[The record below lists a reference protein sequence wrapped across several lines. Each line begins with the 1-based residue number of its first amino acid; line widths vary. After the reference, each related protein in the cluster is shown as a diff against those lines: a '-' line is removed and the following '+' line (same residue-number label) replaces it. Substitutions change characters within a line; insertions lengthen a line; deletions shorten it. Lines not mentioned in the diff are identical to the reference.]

1 MSILIFLAV
10 LVVLILV
17 HELGHFAVAKWFG
30 IRVDE
35 FGIGFPPKVWGKKF
49 GETEYT
55 LNALPIGG
63 FVRIWGE
70 DPTQEH
76 YEDGPESER
85 SFVKKPRYAQA
96 LVLVAGVTMNVLLA
110 FVLYTMTFML
120 GMPTAIDESEVGL
133 STSETRLLIDGT
145 MPDSPAAGALKH
157 NDEILKLSSGG
168 EALGTNEAI
177 VPSAVIRFV
186 QEHAGRSIVFEVLR
200 SGEKVMVELTP
211 RAGLD
216 PKDPEKELVGMQM
229 QLVGTLASGPFE
241 SIKKGAIHTY
251 DSLLLVSSGL
261 AHFFMQAIRGDADLD
276 QVAGPIGM
284 AGMVGEQA
292 SRGPTWLL
300 AFAALISLNLAVIN
314 LLPIPALDGGRLLF
328 VLVEAITRRP
338 IKPAFAVRA
347 NQIGFL
353 ALLALMAVVT
363 LSDLFKLFGTS

>member
-35 FGIGFPPKVWGKKF
+35 FGIGFPPKVWGKKY

-76 YEDGPESER
+76 FEDGPESER

-96 LVLVAGVTMNVLLA
+96 LVLVAGVTMNVILA
-110 FVLYTMTFML
+110 FLLYTGIFMF
-120 GMPTAIDESEVGL
+120 GMPTSIDESEVAL
-133 STSETRLLIDGT
+133 STTETRLLVDGT
-145 MPDSPAAGALKH
+145 RPDSPASVGLKQ
-157 NDEILKLSSGG
+157 NDEIRSLVAGGDILGGDGPILPSEVMQFVQDHAELPIVFKVERGG
-168 EALGTNEAI
+168 ET
-177 VPSAVIRFV
+177 
-186 QEHAGRSIVFEVLR
+186 
-200 SGEKVMVELTP
+200 VMVELTP
-211 RAGLD
+211 RTGI
-216 PKDPEKELVGMQM
+216 DPEKPEKAIVGMNM
-229 QLVGTLASGPFE
+229 ILVGTLASGPIE
-241 SIKKGAIHTY
+241 SIGKGFVHTY
-251 DSLLLVSSGL
+251 DMLLGVSSGL
-261 AHFFMQAIRGDADLD
+261 GNFFMEAIRGDADLD

-292 SRGPTWLL
+292 SRGFVWLL
-300 AFAALISLNLAVIN
+300 MFAALISLNLAVIN

-328 VLVEAITRRP
+328 VMIEAITRRS
-338 IKPAFAVRA
+338 IKPAFAVRV
-347 NQIGFL
+347 NQIGFVL
-353 ALLALMAVVT
+353 LLALMAVVT
-363 LSDLFKLFGTS
+363 ASDLFKLFGAS

>member
-1 MSILIFLAV
+1 MSLLIFLIV

-55 LNALPIGG
+55 VNALPIGG

-76 YEDGPESER
+76 YESGPESER

-96 LVLVAGVTMNVLLA
+96 LVLVAGVTMNIVLA
-110 FVLYTMTFML
+110 FVLYVIVFML
-120 GMPTAIDESEVGL
+120 GMPSVIDESEIRS
-133 STSETRLLIDGT
+133 STSETRLIVDG
-145 MPDSPAAGALKH
+145 MIPGSPADGLLQQ
-157 NDEILKLSSGG
+157 NDEIRRVTSG
-168 EALGTNEAI
+168 ADTLDTTPML
-177 VPSAVIRFV
+177 PSEVTRFV
-186 QEHAGRSIVFEVLR
+186 QDHTGRPIVFDVVR
-200 SGEKVMVELTP
+200 GEETTMVELTT

-216 PKDPEKELVGMQM
+216 PEHPEKELAGISML
-229 QLVGTLASGPFE
+229 LVGTLSVGFFDAVQQAFV
-241 SIKKGAIHTY
+241 HTY
-251 DSLLLVSSGL
+251 NTLLAVSAGL
-261 AHFFMQAIRGDADLD
+261 GSFFLDAVRGNADLD
-276 QVAGPIGM
+276 QVAGPV
-284 AGMVGEQA
+284 GMVGLVGEQV
-292 SRGPTWLL
+292 SRGFTWLL
-300 AFAALISLNLAVIN
+300 TFAAVISLNLAVIN

-328 VLVEAITRRP
+328 VLIEAIIRRP

-347 NQIGFL
+347 NQIGFF

-363 LSDLFKLFGTS
+363 ASDIFKLFTA